1 MELQKQRIRR
11 LEAAGCRSLRE
22 LWEEAFAEDT
32 KLFNDYYFDNKAEKN
47 NALILEEDGKLLSMV
62 SMTPY
67 QVCVKTDGIF
77 RKVESTYLVGVAT
90 RQEWRRH
97 GFMGRLLKEACGELN
112 AAGQPFAFLQP
123 AAPEIYEPFQFAY
136 IYDKPQWIFQPEFGL
151 MADDLLEGE
160 SREPVFIRDGR
171 KILQAAE
178 NVLEKKEQP
187 GYGMLEV
194 RPMEEEDIPEVV
206 RFAVPLRERRFQVYT
221 ERSAE
226 YYEMMLKEMYAQQ
239 GDSFLL
245 LDDKRIV
252 GYFLYSREKGP
263 VIQEAL
269 IYSEFEELVLEPDT
283 VSQPAIMG
291 RIISLPAMLSFIR
304 CRQNLDV
311 LLKYEDSMIEENNG
325 FFRWQTGPGES
336 SVCRMDA
343 GKVGQQIYAE
353 TSPELLTAF
362 LFGRRPAEECF
373 SFRNGYRW
381 EREGLLQG
389 LERIKTLRDVCINEI
404 V

>member
-1 MELQKQRIRR
+1 MQKTLSCSTTIILIIRR
-11 LEAAGCRSLRE
+11 
-22 LWEEAFAEDT
+22 
-32 KLFNDYYFDNKAEKN
+32 KKN

-178 NVLEKKEQP
+178 NVLEKKRTAGIRYAGGQAHGGRGYP
-187 GYGMLEV
+187 GGGAFCGSVAGAQVPGIYG
-194 RPMEEEDIPEVV
+194 
-206 RFAVPLRERRFQVYT
+206 
-221 ERSAE
+221 
-226 YYEMMLKEMYAQQ
+226 
-239 GDSFLL
+239 
-245 LDDKRIV
+245 
-252 GYFLYSREKGP
+252 
-263 VIQEAL
+263 
-269 IYSEFEELVLEPDT
+269 
-283 VSQPAIMG
+283 
-291 RIISLPAMLSFIR
+291 
-304 CRQNLDV
+304 
-311 LLKYEDSMIEENNG
+311 
-325 FFRWQTGPGES
+325 
-336 SVCRMDA
+336 
-343 GKVGQQIYAE
+343 
-353 TSPELLTAF
+353 
-362 LFGRRPAEECF
+362 
-373 SFRNGYRW
+373 
-381 EREGLLQG
+381 
-389 LERIKTLRDVCINEI
+389 TLRGVL
-404 V
+404 

>member
-151 MADDLLEGE
+151 MADDLLEG
-160 SREPVFIRDGR
+160 
-171 KILQAAE
+171 
-178 NVLEKKEQP
+178 
-187 GYGMLEV
+187 
-194 RPMEEEDIPEVV
+194 
-206 RFAVPLRERRFQVYT
+206 T
-221 ERSAE
+221 
-226 YYEMMLKEMYAQQ
+226 
-239 GDSFLL
+239 
-245 LDDKRIV
+245 
-252 GYFLYSREKGP
+252 
-263 VIQEAL
+263 
-269 IYSEFEELVLEPDT
+269 
-283 VSQPAIMG
+283 
-291 RIISLPAMLSFIR
+291 
-304 CRQNLDV
+304 
-311 LLKYEDSMIEENNG
+311 
-325 FFRWQTGPGES
+325 
-336 SVCRMDA
+336 
-343 GKVGQQIYAE
+343 
-353 TSPELLTAF
+353 
-362 LFGRRPAEECF
+362 
-373 SFRNGYRW
+373 
-381 EREGLLQG
+381 
-389 LERIKTLRDVCINEI
+389 
-404 V
+404 